1 MLCQNCG
8 KNEANIR
15 YTQIINGSKKELALC
30 DECAAKLG
38 IEKMSL
44 TMGFG
49 NLFGDFFNDFAETAQ
64 LPELSISTAH
74 CKKCGMTLE
83 DFVHTGKFGCE
94 ECYDTFKG
102 PLDSILKN
110 MNGTSKHIGRG
121 PNGVAPKLDISDE
134 LLNRKPEQKEDK
146 DNKEAKEVKEGT
158 VDKKAKLEQEMKQA
172 IAEERYEDAA
182 KIRDQLKEVK

>member
-15 YTQIINGSKKELALC
+15 YTQIINGSRKELALC

-74 CKKCGMTLE
+74 CKKCGLTLE

-94 ECYDTFKG
+94 ECYDT
-102 PLDSILKN
+102 
-110 MNGTSKHIGRG
+110 
-121 PNGVAPKLDISDE
+121 
-134 LLNRKPEQKEDK
+134 PEQKEYK
-146 DNKEAKEVKEGT
+146 ENKEEFKEET

>member
-15 YTQIINGSKKELALC
+15 YTQIINGTKKELALC
-30 DECAAKLG
+30 DECANKLG

-49 NLFGDFFNDFAETAQ
+49 NLFGDFFNDFAETQ
-64 LPELSISTAH
+64 IPELSISNAH

-83 DFVHTGKFGCE
+83 EFVNAGKFGCE

-102 PLDSILKN
+102 PLDILLKN
-110 MNGTSKHIGRG
+110 MNGTSHHIGRG
-121 PNGVAPKLDISDE
+121 PNGIAPKLDISDE
-134 LLNRKPEQKEDK
+134 LLNN
-146 DNKEAKEVKEGT
+146 NKEEKEVKEEKI
-158 VDKKAKLEQEMKQA
+158 DKKAKLEQDLKQA
-172 IAEERYEDAA
+172 IADERCS
-182 KIRDQLKEVK
+182 

>member
-38 IEKMSL
+38 IEKMNL

-49 NLFGDFFNDFAETAQ
+49 NLFSDFFNDFAQTQ
-64 LPELSISTAH
+64 IPGLSISNAH
-74 CKKCGMTLE
+74 CKKCGLTLE
-83 DFVHTGKFGCE
+83 DFVHTGRFGCE

-102 PLDSILKN
+102 PLDSLLKN
-110 MNGTSKHIGRG
+110 MNGTSHHIGRG

-134 LLNRKPEQKEDK
+134 LLNKKASEKETKNNNDG
-146 DNKEAKEVKEGT
+146 NEKEKK
-158 VDKKAKLEQEMKQA
+158 VDKKAKLEQDLKQA
-172 IAEERYEDAA
+172 IADERYEDAA
-182 KIRDQLKEVK
+182 KIRDELKEVTK